1 MRDAVIRHFQSR
13 QYTLHV
19 LVIVNVGLGNVASI
33 RNMLDRL
40 GHAAELRST
49 PDDLGEGDSY
59 ILPGVGAFDEGV
71 RLLLDSGWFGHLRSM
86 PSTTHIL
93 GICLGMQLLGTSSE
107 EGRLEGLGLVPAHFE
122 RFDVAPLPVP
132 HMGWNL
138 VQPVA
143 DDPLFDPALPE
154 LRYYF
159 THSFRAVTDSDLV
172 EIGRTHYGVDFTSA
186 YRHGN
191 TRGVQFHPEKS
202 HRFGMSLLSRWAE
215 LTC

>member
-1 MRDAVIRHFQSR
+1 
-13 QYTLHV
+13 
-19 LVIVNVGLGNVASI
+19 
-33 RNMLDRL
+33 
-40 GHAAELRST
+40 
-49 PDDLGEGDSY
+49 
-59 ILPGVGAFDEGV
+59 
-71 RLLLDSGWFGHLRSM
+71 M